1 MSLGGFGLNPFQ
13 DIGKLA
19 SGAVNTFNSA
29 VGYNAPVGL
38 SNLNSTL
45 ANTAPAAWTN
55 ASQTTTPP
63 KTLGAATINNSG
75 SSPSDVTS
83 GLGSYTGATTQGVND
98 PGTIAAYNQAIA
110 NTQQAVD
117 RLPAQLQS
125 GYGSIDASYQNALNQ
140 LLLGK
145 NQANSAY
152 DTSKSQT
159 AKDYVGAKNT
169 IGANAGSTLN
179 GLLRLL
185 GSRGAGGSSA
195 YNIAAPGAVAQ
206 AATGQRQDVGNTFG
220 ANNQALDTNWG
231 NFLTGYNNQVSSAG
245 NQKDQQR
252 QSLEQNINSNKASL
266 LQSLAQLQAQSSI
279 AQGGTGVAAAQPY
292 LDQANGLLNSLS
304 TYATSPIN
312 YQTSAYTAPDLSKY
326 TTSPTT
332 PTYQGQ
338 APTNDYFSP
347 YLGALLGKKQLA
359 GV

>member
-1 MSLGGFGLNPFQ
+1 MAGGAIFYDPQSGFQNYDPTLNA
-13 DIGKLA
+13 IG
-19 SGAVNTFNSA
+19 NTGQTA
-29 VGYNAPVGL
+29 A
-38 SNLNSTL
+38 LNNQPYTSTFTL
-45 ANTAPAAWTN
+45 ADNPTYGVNSPAYA
-55 ASQTTTPP
+55 
-63 KTLGAATINNSG
+63 GAG
-75 SSPSDVTS
+75 
-83 GLGSYTGATTQGVND
+83 GSYTQGVND
-98 PGTIAAYNQAIA
+98 PGTISAYNQAIA
-110 NTQQAVD
+110 NTQAGVD

-152 DTSKSQT
+152 DTSKQQT
-159 AKDYVGAKNT
+159 SKDYIGAKNT
-169 IGANAGSTLN
+169 IGANAGSTLS

-195 YNIAAPGAVAQ
+195 YNIAAPEAVARS
-206 AATGQRQDVGNTFG
+206 ATAQRQDVGNTFG

-252 QSLEQNINSNKASL
+252 QSLESNINTNKASL
-266 LQSLAQLQAQSSI
+266 LQSLAQLAAQRDQA
-279 AQGGTGVAAAQPY
+279 AGGSGTAAAQPY
-292 LDQANGLLNSLS
+292 LDQANNLLSSLS
-304 TYATSPIN
+304 SYSTSPIN
-312 YQTSAYTAPDLSKY
+312 YQTSAYSAPSLNSY

-338 APTNDYFSP
+338 TQSNDYFSP

-359 GV
+359 TA